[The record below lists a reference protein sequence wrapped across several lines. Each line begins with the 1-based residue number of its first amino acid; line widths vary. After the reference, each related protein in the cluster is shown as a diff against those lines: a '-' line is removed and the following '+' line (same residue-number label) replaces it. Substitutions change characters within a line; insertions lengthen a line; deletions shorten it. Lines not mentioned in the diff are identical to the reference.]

1 MLTDN
6 VRALRQ
12 ITPITELSRYAT
24 RRLTGQSYI
33 EFILVLPLFLIII
46 AGVVGFGQLLYTK
59 LALEG
64 AAWAGSRHGVA
75 TLNQARGTQQ
85 AYLGARYTL
94 SGFGLNP
101 GPGTGTGLRLGPVG
115 TRHAD
120 PGAGLLPGAIPAR
133 PTGPAA
139 VAATCVRGPDDAGL

>member
-6 VRALRQ
+6 VRAWPQ
-12 ITPITELSRYAT
+12 TTPITELSRYAT

-101 GPGTGTGLRLGPVG
+101 DR
-115 TRHAD
+115 
-120 PGAGLLPGAIPAR
+120 
-133 PTGPAA
+133 
-139 VAATCVRGPDDAGL
+139 